1 MDISHVPT
9 ANLEPDKNKEKLIE
23 VSLQA
28 CTCPRATQLQEKE
41 NICKEQNKQCSTASS
56 VWQSPEDQHGN
67 PGAL

>member
-1 MDISHVPT
+1 MFPLPT
-9 ANLEPDKNKEKLIE
+9 WNQTKNKEKLIE
-23 VSLQA
+23 VSLQT

>member
-1 MDISHVPT
+1 MFPLLT
-9 ANLEPDKNKEKLIE
+9 WNQTKNKEKLIE

-41 NICKEQNKQCSTASS
+41 NICEEQNKQCSTTSS
-56 VWQSPEDQHGN
+56 VWQCPEDQHGN

>member
-1 MDISHVPT
+1 MFPLPT
-9 ANLEPDKNKEKLIE
+9 WNQTKNKEKLIE